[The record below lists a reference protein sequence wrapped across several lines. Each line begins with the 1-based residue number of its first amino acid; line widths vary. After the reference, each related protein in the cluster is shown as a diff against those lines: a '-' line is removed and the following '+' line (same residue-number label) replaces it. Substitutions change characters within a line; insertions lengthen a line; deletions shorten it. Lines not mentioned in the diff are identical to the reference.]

1 MFNTT
6 RVLIQGFDVLDI
18 TKYISKANK
27 RYQATLLSKVEE
39 LVTDRET
46 YTLLRKTILDAS
58 NDYTREIVTLLFG
71 DIENA

>member
-18 TKYISKANK
+18 TKYIGKANK

-39 LVTDRET
+39 LVPDKET
-46 YTLLRKTILDAS
+46 YLLLRKTILDAS